1 VIEFLTSDPAIA
13 IFASLGLVVTAMNIL
28 SDARAQRAKFVP
40 TRPVLVQDLPSM
52 SDQRK
57 IAA

>member
-40 TRPVLVQDLPSM
+40 TRPVLVSARPAAAKS
-52 SDQRK
+52 RK
-57 IAA
+57 LAA